1 MTGEVEPTVDGD
13 RAPHRMKDLIKEALF
28 ERRRVMFSEFGRKF
42 VGRDLVELR
51 GGGGVT
57 LWAPHGYV
65 MVQLVNRGN

>member
-51 GGGGVT
+51 GGGGAT
-57 LWAPHGYV
+57 LWAHGYV